1 MSEEVAQA
9 AADLET
15 LRQLRAALEV
25 AHQEL
30 DAQRE
35 ANRKA
40 AIEIARLMAAMRQA
54 ARMFTIMGAR
64 KIIEQTIGAE
74 P

>member
-1 MSEEVAQA
+1 MSEEVLQA
-9 AADLET
+9 DATLAANAE
-15 LRQLRAALEV
+15 LRAALDV
-25 AHQEL
+25 AMQEL

-40 AIEIARLMAAMRQA
+40 AVEIARLMAAMRHA
-54 ARMFTIMGAR
+54 ARMFTIKGAR
-64 KIIEQTIGAE
+64 KIIADAIGAE